1 MERINLTKEERLW
14 CRQEAQRVLE
24 AAEAEDL
31 ATEGDFLPG
40 PTEARIMMI
49 TFIRFM
55 NCKEL
60 DENKK

>member
-40 PTEARIMMI
+40 PNRSENYDDN
-49 TFIRFM
+49 FYPLY
-55 NCKEL
+55 EL
-60 DENKK
+60 